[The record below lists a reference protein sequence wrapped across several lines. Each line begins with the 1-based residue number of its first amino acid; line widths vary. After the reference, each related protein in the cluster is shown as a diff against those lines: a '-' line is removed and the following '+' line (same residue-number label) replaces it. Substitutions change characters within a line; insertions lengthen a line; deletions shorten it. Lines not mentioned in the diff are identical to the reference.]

1 MKRITIILILIP
13 SLFLATSLKTEEVT
27 RLNRFQLWNDC
38 KPVGLFIIMSSPQE
52 IDKVLPE
59 PARSNIRLE
68 RVEVYAAVLSRLQ
81 AAGLYSAEPLT
92 SVFSVLIIIVSVIGE
107 SFEIETKYKKRLIDP
122 ASGESGMVDTW
133 KLLDIP
139 FLVPRKHGR
148 DSGYIL
154 YWISEHTDKFID
166 EYLRVNADACIH
178 R

>member
-13 SLFLATSLKTEEVT
+13 SLFLATSIKTEEVT
-27 RLNRFQLWNDC
+27 RLNRFELWNDC
-38 KPVGLFIIMSSPQE
+38 KPVGLSIIMPSPQE
-52 IDKVLPE
+52 IDRLLPE
-59 PARSNIRLE
+59 SARSNIRLE

-81 AAGLYSAEPLT
+81 AASLYSAEPLT
-92 SVFSVLIIIVSVIGE
+92 SVFSALNMSVSVIGE

-133 KLLDIP
+133 KLRDIT

>member
-13 SLFLATSLKTEEVT
+13 SLFLATALKTEEVT
-27 RLNRFQLWNDC
+27 RPNRFQLWNEC
-38 KPVGLFIIMSSPQE
+38 KPVGLFIFMPAPQE

-59 PARSNIRLE
+59 PARSNIRLK

-81 AAGLYSAEPLT
+81 AAGLYSAEPIT
-92 SVFSVLIIIVSVIGE
+92 SVFSVLSMFVSVVGE
-107 SFEIETKYKKRLIDP
+107 SFEIETNYKKRLVDP
-122 ASGESGMVDTW
+122 ASGESGMVNTW
-133 KLLDIP
+133 KLLDTA
-139 FLVPRKHGR
+139 FSVPRKHGR

-154 YWISEHTDKFID
+154 YWISQHTDKFID